1 MTLPQCSGMN
11 ERAGA
16 MDTLFVINAPSVV
29 SEVIDG
35 EVIIMNVKSGNYY
48 SSAEVGAAVWSWI
61 EQGRTKGQMRGL
73 AASRY
78 QGDDRFI
85 SESLEA
91 FFESLLREE
100 LVRTVSVSEAGAADQ
115 AAVENSAPVAFT
127 VPKLCAYTD
136 MQDLLFLDPIHDVD
150 AIGWPEAKDA
160 KLG

>member
-1 MTLPQCSGMN
+1 MSESAT
-11 ERAGA
+11 
-16 MDTLFVINAPSVV
+16 DTLFVINAPAVV

-48 SSAEVGAAVWSWI
+48 SSAEVGAVVWSWI
-61 EQGRTKGQMRGL
+61 EQGRTKNQMRGL
-73 AASRY
+73 TASRY

-85 SESLEA
+85 GESLEA

-100 LVRTVSVSEAGAADQ
+100 LVRAVPASEASAADQ
-115 AAVENSAPVAFT
+115 AAVENGVRTAFT

>member
-1 MTLPQCSGMN
+1 
-11 ERAGA
+11 

-48 SSAEVGAAVWSWI
+48 SSAEVGAVVWSWI
-61 EQGRTKGQMRGL
+61 EQGRTKDQMRGL
-73 AASRY
+73 ATARY
-78 QGDDRFI
+78 QGDDRRI
-85 SESLEA
+85 GESLEA

-100 LVRTVSVSEAGAADQ
+100 LVRAVPVSQTAPAPDQ
-115 AAVENSAPVAFT
+115 AAGENGAAAVFT
-127 VPKLCAYTD
+127 APKLCAYTD

>member
-1 MTLPQCSGMN
+1 
-11 ERAGA
+11 

-48 SSAEVGAAVWSWI
+48 SSAEVGAVVWSWI
-61 EQGRTKGQMRGL
+61 EQGRTKGQIRDL

-78 QGDDRFI
+78 QGDDRQI
-85 SESLEA
+85 GESLEA
-91 FFESLLREE
+91 FFESLVGEE
-100 LVRTVSVSEAGAADQ
+100 LVRAVSVSEAERAVDQ
-115 AAVENSAPVAFT
+115 AANENGAAAVFT
-127 VPKLCAYTD
+127 APKLCAYTD

>member
-1 MTLPQCSGMN
+1 
-11 ERAGA
+11 

-48 SSAEVGAAVWSWI
+48 SSAEVGAVVWSWI
-61 EQGRTKGQMRGL
+61 EQGSTKDQIRDL
-73 AASRY
+73 ATSRY
-78 QGDDRFI
+78 QGDDRQI
-85 SESLEA
+85 GESLEA

-100 LVRTVSVSEAGAADQ
+100 LVRAVSVSEAGAAGQ
-115 AAVENSAPVAFT
+115 AAVKNGAAAVFT